1 MVELSRDMRLQYD
14 AWVVLLGTE
23 MTMRCNN
30 VVSHMIEHA
39 RIDDV
44 CGQTSF
50 NSTLWMFEW
59 ARDTGRSWVRV
70 SS

>member
-14 AWVVLLGTE
+14 ALVVLLETE

-39 RIDDV
+39 RIDGV

-50 NSTLWMFEW
+50 SSTLWMFEY
-59 ARDTGRSWVRV
+59 
-70 SS
+70 